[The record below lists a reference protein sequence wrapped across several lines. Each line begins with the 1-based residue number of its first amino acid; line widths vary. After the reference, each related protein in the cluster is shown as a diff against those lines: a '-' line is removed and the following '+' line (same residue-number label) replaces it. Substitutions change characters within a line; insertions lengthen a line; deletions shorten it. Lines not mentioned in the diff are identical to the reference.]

1 MAGGKCLKLY
11 EAEWRGFLDDSKYT
25 DVSIF
30 HFIRQEDDTYY
41 VTAYNNDGHEL
52 NGYNLAMVGYR
63 QRRFLGTL
71 EQLDESLVI
80 SLLVKMKL
88 YNFFENM
95 MNICFPYMTYL
106 LLKNTNGTQPIPSGF
121 LTNTHDS
128 QFRVYVTGVLVAT
141 VTHREIEILD
151 ENRVIHVFGGQGWN
165 ILTTVENLVVG
176 RRVVFTNLLN
186 NSVSIMPFGGNG
198 LELRHERVLNWRNPF
213 VKSSIDNGMLI
224 QMHE

>member
-1 MAGGKCLKLY
+1 MKLY

-30 HFIRQEDDTYY
+30 HFIRQEADTYH
-41 VTAYNNDGHEL
+41 VTTYNNDGHEL

-95 MNICFPYMTYL
+95 MNICFTYMTYL
-106 LLKNTNGTQPIPSGF
+106 LLKNTNGT
-121 LTNTHDS
+121 
-128 QFRVYVTGVLVAT
+128 
-141 VTHREIEILD
+141 
-151 ENRVIHVFGGQGWN
+151 
-165 ILTTVENLVVG
+165 
-176 RRVVFTNLLN
+176 
-186 NSVSIMPFGGNG
+186 
-198 LELRHERVLNWRNPF
+198 
-213 VKSSIDNGMLI
+213 
-224 QMHE
+224 